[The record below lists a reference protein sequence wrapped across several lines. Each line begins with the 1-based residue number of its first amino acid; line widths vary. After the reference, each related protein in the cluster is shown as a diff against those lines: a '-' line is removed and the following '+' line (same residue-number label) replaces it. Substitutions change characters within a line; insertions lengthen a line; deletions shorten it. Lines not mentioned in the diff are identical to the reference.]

1 MAESTF
7 LTSIKSYFRCCC
19 LKRDDD
25 QFMKNNCSI
34 DPHHVNNYTFDDLA
48 LPDTPPYNLNTSLS
62 NSSSSDWSISSSSSP
77 SSPSND
83 YNRDY
88 RVFSTN
94 IHTTVGRRSVFDP
107 FLTS

>member
-25 QFMKNNCSI
+25 QFMKNNCTI

-48 LPDTPPYNLNTSLS
+48 LPDTPPYNLNTTMS
-62 NSSSSDWSISSSSSP
+62 NSSSDWSLSSSSS
-77 SSPSND
+77 SSND

-94 IHTTVGRRSVFDP
+94 IQKTVGRRVNTSVFDP
-107 FLTS
+107 F

>member
-7 LTSIKSYFRCCC
+7 LTSIRSYFRCCC
-19 LKRDDD
+19 LKRDDASLHHD
-25 QFMKNNCSI
+25 IATGDKNNC
-34 DPHHVNNYTFDDLA
+34 TFDDLD
-48 LPDTPPYNLNTSLS
+48 LPDSPYNLNTTMS
-62 NSSSSDWSISSSSSP
+62 NSSSSDWSLSSSS

-94 IHTTVGRRSVFDP
+94 IQKTVGRRVNTSVFDP
-107 FLTS
+107 FLTT

>member
-19 LKRDDD
+19 LKRDDASLHND
-25 QFMKNNCSI
+25 ITPSDK
-34 DPHHVNNYTFDDLA
+34 NNYTFDDLA
-48 LPDTPPYNLNTSLS
+48 LPDTPPYNLNTTMS
-62 NSSSSDWSISSSSSP
+62 NSSSSDWSISSSSS
-77 SSPSND
+77 SND
-83 YNRDY
+83 YNNDY

-107 FLTS
+107 FLAS

>member
-25 QFMKNNCSI
+25 SFMKNNCNI
-34 DPHHVNNYTFDDLA
+34 EPYPVNNYIFDDLA
-48 LPDTPPYNLNTSLS
+48 LPDTPPYNLNTTMS
-62 NSSSSDWSISSSSSP
+62 NSSSSDWSISSSSS
-77 SSPSND
+77 SND

-107 FLTS
+107 FLAS